1 MKSVVLLGALGEEF
15 GRNHRFDVKSLPEA
29 IRALNANFPK
39 FQNSL
44 MISSDKGVGYRVM
57 LGESWVVDD
66 DELLEPLGNRDS
78 IMIVPAI
85 VGSSGVA
92 KIFLG
97 AALIGVSFIPGVGP
111 ITAGY
116 FLATGI
122 GLGLSGVVQ
131 LLTPL
136 PQFGAY
142 ESADNKPSYIF
153 TGAVNTNSQGQPIPI
168 GYGTCIVG
176 SAVVSAGL
184 SVEVEA

>member
-15 GRNHRFDVKSLPEA
+15 GRNHKFEVSSLPEA
-29 IRALNANFPK
+29 LRALKANFPK
-39 FQNSL
+39 FQNSIL
-44 MISSDKGVGYRVM
+44 ASSDKGVGYRVM
-57 LGESWVVDD
+57 LGETWIVEDE
-66 DELLEPLGNRDS
+66 ELLEPLGNRDC

-85 VGSSGVA
+85 VGSGGVA

-97 AALIGVSFIPGVGP
+97 AALIGLSFIPGVGP

-136 PQFGAY
+136 PQFGAF
-142 ESADNKPSYIF
+142 ESADNKPSYVF
-153 TGAVNTNSQGQPIPI
+153 SGAVNTNSQGQPIPI